1 MLSRFVQTIRQKHYD
16 YAMARYE
23 KQGKLTMN
31 TQPRVWLGTPVEM
44 ITFMDKELAQRWAQK
59 HGIAKEHIHI
69 GERPYHFDPEVMSWV
84 LRMRREGIN
93 TGELRAHILMAS
105 QHNFDELLSAF
116 RSEQT
121 SPSTAFEMVKMAF
134 ALNRTDGAQA
144 IGDWAK
150 KNPRAWFNPEAL
162 VGPDDDPQAQHFSL
176 ENAVCLFGRLM
187 HHPALLG
194 WLFEHHLSMKHHIQ
208 DPAQWNALQDK
219 LRTDIDPM
227 FLTIW
232 PATAHRVFGVDVS
245 PIQPHWPVDN
255 FSFVAN
261 SIPAF
266 EHNRAAQCYLVYQ
279 YVNKRITDNLVQQ
292 ACPEAIELH
301 HRIQSSLDPN
311 HARPTTAPAFDK
323 DIVDALM
330 IGVQL
335 GLDSESFYYHAQG
348 SFAPQQRRAMDT
360 HYDDLDADLFHTPR
374 P

>member
-1 MLSRFVQTIRQKHYD
+1 MLSRFVQTVRQKHYD
-16 YAMARYE
+16 YAMARHNE
-23 KQGKLTMN
+23 QGRLSMKDESRYTVFSPLESVHF
-31 TQPRVWLGTPVEM
+31 R
-44 ITFMDKELAQRWAQK
+44 DKSLAEQWAQK
-59 HGIAKEHIHI
+59 NGVAKESIHTTNV
-69 GERPYHFDPEVMSWV
+69 PYHADPAVMGWI
-84 LRMRREGIN
+84 LKMRREGIK
-93 TGELRAHILMAS
+93 TGDLEVHILMAS
-105 QHNFDELLSAF
+105 RHNFDDLLATF
-116 RSEQT
+116 RRENP
-121 SPSTAFEMVKMAF
+121 SPTTAVKMLEMAH
-134 ALNRTDGAQA
+134 ALNRPDGAQA
-144 IGDWAK
+144 IADWAA
-150 KNPRAWFNPEAL
+150 KNPQGWFNPNAL
-162 VGPDDDPQAQHFSL
+162 VGPRDDPRAQHFSL
-176 ENAVCLFGRLM
+176 SNAVCLFGRLM

-208 DPAQWNALQDK
+208 DPSQWNALQDK

-232 PATAHRVFGVDVS
+232 PATARRVFGVDVS

-261 SIPAF
+261 TIPAF

-301 HRIQSSLDPN
+301 HRIQSQLDPN
-311 HARPTTAPAFDK
+311 HARPAMAPAFDK
-323 DIVDALM
+323 GIVDALM

-360 HYDDLDADLFHTPR
+360 HFDDLDGNLFQTPR